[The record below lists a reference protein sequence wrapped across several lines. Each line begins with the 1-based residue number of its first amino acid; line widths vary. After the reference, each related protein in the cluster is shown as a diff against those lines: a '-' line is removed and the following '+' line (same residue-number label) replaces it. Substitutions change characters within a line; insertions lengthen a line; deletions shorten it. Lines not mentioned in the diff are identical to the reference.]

1 MKSDQSIKGGRH
13 VGAIILFGQNKNGPR
28 TFFLVKTKM
37 VLEHSFWSKQKWKTL
52 MDKLAILEQIR
63 IWNMILD
70 SDYPSATVDRFSKL
84 LATCRQ
90 ELEPKFKLYSWED
103 QLWIMTQEPNPVI
116 YSLLDSEQKA
126 AYKLI
131 QD

>member
-1 MKSDQSIKGGRH
+1 
-13 VGAIILFGQNKNGPR
+13 
-28 TFFLVKTKM
+28 
-37 VLEHSFWSKQKWKTL
+37 

-63 IWNMILD
+63 IWNIILD
-70 SDYPSATVDRFSKL
+70 SDDPSATVAWVDRL

-90 ELEPKFKLYSWED
+90 ELKPKFELYSWED
-103 QLWIMTQEPNPVI
+103 QLWIMTQVPNPVI